1 MNIEKIRER
10 FMNRK
15 AKPLD
20 IKKEYAVLIPLMEL
34 EGDLNIIYELRSK
47 ELNKQPGEISFPGG
61 VVEPG
66 ESYEEAAV
74 RETMEELNIGRE
86 NIEVLGEMDFLVSY
100 ADIVIYVYVG
110 VIKGL
115 NVNEILPS
123 KAEVDHIFTVPL
135 DFLLTTEPELY
146 YLELTT
152 GLNEEF
158 PYNLIPNGKQ
168 YKWRV
173 GNQSVYFYHYNEYNI
188 WGFTAKVTKRFIDIL
203 NNMEA

>member
-61 VVEPG
+61 AVEPG

>member
-1 MNIEKIRER
+1 
-10 FMNRK
+10 
-15 AKPLD
+15 
-20 IKKEYAVLIPLMEL
+20 
-34 EGDLNIIYELRSK
+34 
-47 ELNKQPGEISFPGG
+47 
-61 VVEPG
+61 
-66 ESYEEAAV
+66 
-74 RETMEELNIGRE
+74 MEELNIGRE

>member
-20 IKKEYAVLIPLMEL
+20 IKKEYAVLIPLMDL

-61 VVEPG
+61 AVEPG